1 MPLLAV
7 GCQNLGTLPRHAS
20 APKANGLC
28 VGIKIPPTTSLAMFI
43 LRLPRYGPAPNAPA
57 NAALPWVVIVLD
69 QIQSGS
75 NRLVAN
81 FRLRLVI

>member
-28 VGIKIPPTTSLAMFI
+28 VGIKIPPTTSLAMLIF
-43 LRLPRYGPAPNAPA
+43 RLPRHGPAPNAPR
-57 NAALPWVVIVLD
+57 NAALPWIVIDLD
-69 QIQSGS
+69 EIRSGS
-75 NRLVAN
+75 NRLVAHCG
-81 FRLRLVI
+81 LRLVR